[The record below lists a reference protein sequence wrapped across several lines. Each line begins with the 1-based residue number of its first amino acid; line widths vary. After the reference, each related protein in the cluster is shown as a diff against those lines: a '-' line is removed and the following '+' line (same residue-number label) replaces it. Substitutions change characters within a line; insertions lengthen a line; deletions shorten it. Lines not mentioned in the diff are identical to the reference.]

1 MVDMVNAVKGSNGKC
16 KIGIKELV
24 NLHWQYVETLLHV
37 CMPQELYNKSE
48 VIAMIGYNYRT
59 AMEHGWK
66 HREELI

>member
-1 MVDMVNAVKGSNGKC
+1 MKSMVDAVKGSNSKVD
-16 KIGIKELV
+16 IKELS
-24 NLHWQYVETLLHV
+24 NMHWKYVETLLHV

-48 VIAMIGYNYRT
+48 VIAMIGYNYKT